1 MKIFTKI
8 IKLAFIVLSMG
19 LTTITVHA
27 QSGNVL
33 DFDGIN
39 DYVQIPYNATLSKT
53 HSIQL
58 WARVNTN
65 NGISQSIITCG
76 GYSNGYNGLGYNG
89 FEINA
94 NPDGKWYLLVSK
106 GGSNFIPIQ
115 GPDINYGIWTNIAAT
130 YDGITVK
137 LYFNGVLSSAVAVS
151 GLTTAVLPTRIGAGN
166 SEGTPNDFL
175 GGQIDELSFWAE
187 TLTPSEITSNMNN
200 SLSGSETNL
209 LGYYNFNEGI
219 GNADNTTPP
228 VNTLNDGTTNHN
240 NGTLLNFALNGNTSN
255 WVSTTSLPVNLVSFT
270 GTNRDGTN
278 LLQWST
284 ASEQNSSRFEI
295 QRSENGNDFNTIA
308 TVGAA
313 GNSDKLINYQYEDR
327 QLANVAK
334 YYYRLKMVDKDGA
347 TKYSAV
353 IFIKNSTSTLA
364 TVYPNPARDKVTI
377 NISDNSLL
385 HTKALLTDANGKV
398 LQRISINSTGT
409 PVNLS
414 QYVRGTYLVKFQD
427 GSSVKIVKE

>member
-1 MKIFTKI
+1 MKIFTKT
-8 IKLAFIVLSMG
+8 IKSAFIVLLLG
-19 LTTITVHA
+19 LTAKTINA

-39 DYVQIPYNATLSKT
+39 DYVDVPYNQSISSGTQ
-53 HSIQL
+53 SIQF
-58 WARVNTN
+58 WVRINSNTGN
-65 NGISQSIITCG
+65 RQAVLTWG
-76 GYSNGYNGLGYNG
+76 GKTTIYTGY
-89 FEINA
+89 EIYA
-94 NPDGKWYLLVSK
+94 GPDGHWYIEVGK
-106 GGSNFIPIQ
+106 GGSSFIPIQ
-115 GPDINYGIWTNIAAT
+115 GPAIKYGIWTNLAIT
-130 YDGITVK
+130 YDQSAIRF
-137 LYFNGVLSSAVAVS
+137 YENGVLASTFPIS
-151 GLTTAVLPTRIGAGN
+151 GILSGPTYPTRIGAGN
-166 SEGTPNDFL
+166 TSGTANDYF
-175 GGQIDELSFWAE
+175 GGELDDLSIWAN
-187 TLTPSEITSNMNN
+187 TLTSAQITSNMNN
-200 SLSGSETNL
+200 PLTGSETYL
-209 LGYYNFNEGI
+209 LQYNNFNEGV
-219 GNADNTTPP
+219 GNGDNTTPP
-228 VNTLNDGTTNHN
+228 VNTLNDLAKYHN
-240 NGTLLNFALNGNTSN
+240 NGTLFNFALNGNSSN
-255 WVSTTSLPVNLVSFT
+255 WIATTSLPVNLVSFT
-270 GTNRDGTN
+270 GTNRNGAN

-284 ASEQNSSRFEI
+284 ASEQNSSRYEI

-334 YYYRLKMVDKDGA
+334 YYYRLKMVDKDGS

-364 TVYPNPARDKVTI
+364 TVYPNPARDKITI